1 MVFEELKKMIVRQLK
16 VPESAVTPEARLQED
31 LKADSAN
38 VMMLIMDIEQDFD
51 ITVDDDA
58 IATVKTVGDLV
69 QYIEAKKE

>member
-16 VPESAVTPEARLQED
+16 VPESAVTLEARLQED

-58 IATVKTVGDLV
+58 IATVKTVDDLV
-69 QYIEAKKE
+69 KYIEAKK

>member
-16 VPESAVTPEARLQED
+16 VPESAVTLEARLQED

-69 QYIEAKKE
+69 KYLSLIHI

>member
-16 VPESAVTPEARLQED
+16 VPESAVTLEARLQED
-31 LKADSAN
+31 LKAYSAN

-69 QYIEAKKE
+69 KYIEAKK

>member
-16 VPESAVTPEARLQED
+16 VPESAVTLEARLQED

-69 QYIEAKKE
+69 KYIEAKK

>member
-16 VPESAVTPEARLQED
+16 VPESAVTLEARLQED

-69 QYIEAKKE
+69 KYIEVKK

>member
-16 VPESAVTPEARLQED
+16 VPESAVTLEARLQED

-51 ITVDDDA
+51 VTVDDDA

-69 QYIEAKKE
+69 KYIEAKK

>member
-16 VPESAVTPEARLQED
+16 VSESAVTPEARLQED

-69 QYIEAKKE
+69 KYIESKK